1 MQREEQPAPPPM
13 RDPGPG
19 SREEKSSE
27 DMDSP
32 PPPQRDPGPMER
44 DSEPAMESGTPDP
57 DPLGIYKGYEY
68 TTPYPTEGY
77 YYYTTT
83 PW

>member
-1 MQREEQPAPPPM
+1 MRENQPPPM
-13 RDPGPG
+13 RDPGPT

-27 DMDSP
+27 EIDVNSP
-32 PPPQRDPGPMER
+32 PPPQRDPGL
-44 DSEPAMESGTPDP
+44 MESGNPP
-57 DPLGIYKGYEY
+57 NQDPLGIYQGYEY

>member
-1 MQREEQPAPPPM
+1 M
-13 RDPGPG
+13 RDPGPM

-27 DMDSP
+27 EIGGDSP
-32 PPPQRDPGPMER
+32 PPQSDPGPME
-44 DSEPAMESGTPDP
+44 GGDP
-57 DPLGIYKGYEY
+57 PNQDPLGIYQGYEY

-83 PW
+83 TW